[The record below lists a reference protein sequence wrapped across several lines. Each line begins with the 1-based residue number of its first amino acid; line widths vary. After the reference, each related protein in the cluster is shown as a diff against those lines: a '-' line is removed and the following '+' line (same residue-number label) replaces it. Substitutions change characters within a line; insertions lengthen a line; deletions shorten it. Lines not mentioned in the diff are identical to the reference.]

1 MNQTQKANAIIIG
14 ALYELRQ
21 GGLDHDNLIFR
32 VDDPNSRN
40 YHYLI
45 IQSNGNFYYFSN
57 ETYYG
62 GIISKLPYG
71 NLLSEG
77 VIQNIFNPSY
87 SENIKLDDM
96 GGIIEPMNGRCYL
109 EADIDNDPVSVWA
122 KFVRDYKSNHNQ
134 FGSNFY
140 ENSVDYDM
148 AEFRAV
154 SYPQYLEDL
163 EKKRAE
169 KLRNTEASRTANAVQ
184 QSTVTI
190 NLPTQGN
197 KEMNPKI
204 NSIIGRAK
212 NQALTAAQMQAGK
225 ALNIALVKF
234 VTPKL
239 PFMVRG
245 YMDHPAAPALVALAI
260 MSASEFLPAS
270 AKGAKIQK
278 AADLMLAA
286 AIYDGADQL
295 LDLERIIDQV
305 FKGLPA
311 EALAALESPVE

>member
-1 MNQTQKANAIIIG
+1 MNRTQIANAAIIG
-14 ALYELRQ
+14 ALFELRQ
-21 GGLDHDNLIFR
+21 CGLDHDNLIFR
-32 VDDPNSRN
+32 VDDPKSRH

-45 IQSNGNFYYFSN
+45 IQTNGNFYYFSN
-57 ETYYG
+57 SNYYG
-62 GIISKLPYG
+62 GLIGGLPYG
-71 NLLSEG
+71 NLLSG
-77 VIQNIFNPSY
+77 SIIRNVFDPSY
-87 SENIKLDDM
+87 SGDITLDDV
-96 GGIIEPMNGRCYL
+96 GGITQPMGSRCYL
-109 EADIDNDPVSVWA
+109 EADVDSDPASVWH
-122 KFVRDYKSNHNQ
+122 KFTRDYNADHNQ
-134 FGSNFY
+134 VGSNFY
-140 ENSVDYDM
+140 DDSVSYDL
-148 AEFRAV
+148 AEFEGV
-154 SYPQYLEDL
+154 SYPVYMGSLESI
-163 EKKRAE
+163 KAP
-169 KLRNTEASRTANAVQ
+169 Q
-184 QSTVTI
+184 QVNNQPI
-190 NLPTQGN
+190 EQGT

-225 ALNIALVKF
+225 ALNIALIKF
-234 VTPKL
+234 VAPKL

-311 EALAALESPVE
+311 EALAALESPAE